1 MVKDQNN
8 RRIRLFTS
16 NHWIK
21 QVILLV
27 CLMKWHFLKQEP
39 IQYGVNFSVNTCISA
54 GQTSLFFSDFE
65 LGLVAK
71 LLYQEVIYTCSLSL

>member
-39 IQYGVNFSVNTCISA
+39 IQYGVNFSFNTIISA
-54 GQTSLFFSDFE
+54 GQASLFSHFE
-65 LGLVAK
+65 LGPVAK